1 MLKTVEELKAEEKQL
16 KGRQLVIIT
25 LPYSVGVDQ
34 VNEIAKDLKPELED
48 NCILLAVY
56 GDVKEQ
62 EIRISE
68 PLTYEQVNKI
78 IDKVNRKA

>member
-1 MLKTVEELKAEEKQL
+1 MLKTVEELKVEEKQL

-25 LPYSVGVDQ
+25 FPYSVGVNQ
-34 VNEIAKDLKPELED
+34 VNEIAEDLKPKLEG

-62 EIRISE
+62 EVRVSE
-68 PLTYEQVNKI
+68 LLTYEQVNEI